1 MEIGDLLSRAYSF
14 QLPRKILF
22 GVGTAERVGS
32 EARTIG
38 GKEVLLVTDQNL
50 VRMDIPRRVEELLVK
65 EGFDVNVFSDVEAEP
80 RIEMAEEV
88 AQAARTKRY
97 HMIVGVGGGSVLDMA
112 KVASIAATNLRP
124 MRHYVGVDLVQ
135 KAGLPKVLVPTTAG
149 TGSEVTNTAVVS
161 FTEDEIKTAIVTPY
175 MIADVAI
182 VDPSLTY
189 TMPPRVTA
197 STGLDALSHA
207 LEAILSVNAN
217 LITDSLALESARLIC
232 KRLPL
237 AYRRG
242 DSESRYWMSLGALM
256 AGMALGNAGVCLGHA
271 LAYTFAVAYRV
282 PHGIS
287 CGLVL
292 PYIFRYNASAI
303 SWKLPRVSEAMGID
317 AKTIEASELTSSI
330 SESIFRLMGE
340 IEAPARLRDV
350 GIPEEAI
357 AKMADRLFSIRRLIQ
372 RNPKPVT
379 KEDALKL
386 IGDMW

>member
-1 MEIGDLLSRAYSF
+1 
-14 QLPRKILF
+14 
-22 GVGTAERVGS
+22 
-32 EARTIG
+32 
-38 GKEVLLVTDQNL
+38 
-50 VRMDIPRRVEELLVK
+50 
-65 EGFDVNVFSDVEAEP
+65 
-80 RIEMAEEV
+80 
-88 AQAARTKRY
+88 
-97 HMIVGVGGGSVLDMA
+97 
-112 KVASIAATNLRP
+112 
-124 MRHYVGVDLVQ
+124 
-135 KAGLPKVLVPTTAG
+135 
-149 TGSEVTNTAVVS
+149 
-161 FTEDEIKTAIVTPY
+161 
-175 MIADVAI
+175 
-182 VDPSLTY
+182 
-189 TMPPRVTA
+189 
-197 STGLDALSHA
+197 
-207 LEAILSVNAN
+207 
-217 LITDSLALESARLIC
+217 
-232 KRLPL
+232 
-237 AYRRG
+237 
-242 DSESRYWMSLGALM
+242 M